1 MNRLE
6 KLIKFR
12 KLKSFTQ
19 KEMYKKLGF
28 SKSYYEKIEYGINE
42 AGKGFIQRMIETF
55 PEDRNKILK
64 IFF

>member
-1 MNRLE
+1 ME

-12 KLKSFTQ
+12 KKKNLSV
-19 KEMYKKLGF
+19 KEIHNQIGV
-28 SKSYYEKIEYGINE
+28 SRSYYEKIEYGQRK
-42 AGKGFIQRMIETF
+42 AGNGFINKMINAF